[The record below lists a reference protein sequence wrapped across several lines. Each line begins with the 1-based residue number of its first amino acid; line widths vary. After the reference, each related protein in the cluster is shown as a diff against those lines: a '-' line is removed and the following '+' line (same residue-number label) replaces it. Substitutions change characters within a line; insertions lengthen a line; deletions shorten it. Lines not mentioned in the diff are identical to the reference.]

1 MLIKRK
7 SSHKELG
14 STEIIDRLLGE
25 VIDFVADLKVDKE
38 LETVLNGYSIFRKQW
53 IIDSWKVEI
62 IFYKKVDLT
71 GADIVYI
78 NKNSNFNRISSL
90 RRIEDGFSSTNADI
104 LIEFFSDFEKIKS
117 YKELSSLLPSN
128 ETKVNKSKI

>member
-62 IFYKKVDLT
+62 IFYKKVDLS

-90 RRIEDGFSSTNADI
+90 RRTEDGFSSTNADI
-104 LIEFFSDFEKIKS
+104 LIEFFNDFKKIKS
-117 YKELSSLLPSN
+117 YKELSSLLSCS
-128 ETKVNKSKI
+128 ETKANKSKI

>member
-14 STEIIDRLLGE
+14 SVDTINKLLGE
-25 VIDFVADLKVDKE
+25 VIDFVESLKVDKKSE
-38 LETVLNGYSIFRKQW
+38 SELNGNSIFRKQW

-90 RRIEDGFSSTNADI
+90 RRTEDGFSSTNADI
-104 LIEFFSDFEKIKS
+104 LIEFFNVFKKIKS
-117 YKELSSLLPSN
+117 YKELSSLLSCS
-128 ETKVNKSKI
+128 ETKANKSKI

>member
-62 IFYKKVDLT
+62 IFYKKVDLS

-90 RRIEDGFSSTNADI
+90 RRTEDGFSSTNADI
-104 LIEFFSDFEKIKS
+104 LIEFFSDFKKIKS
-117 YKELSSLLPSN
+117 YKELSSLLSRS
-128 ETKVNKSKI
+128 EDKVNKSKI